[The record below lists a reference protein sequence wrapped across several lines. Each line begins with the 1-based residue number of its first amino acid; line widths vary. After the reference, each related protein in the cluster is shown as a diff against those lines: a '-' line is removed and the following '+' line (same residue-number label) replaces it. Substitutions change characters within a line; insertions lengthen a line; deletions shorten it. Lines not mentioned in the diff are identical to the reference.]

1 MLKKYR
7 PYILVFYALAAVALV
22 VAAFVD
28 LKLDIALNN
37 PQSIFARWFEA
48 TGEMP
53 GKLLPTIAGTVIFYA
68 AGNKALKAF
77 GLLANITG
85 SVYMSVYHIQK
96 YLFREDLPLAVGIV
110 YGIGVAAIAL
120 FIGQYIK
127 IPEKLKKPL
136 CVLAVTGIIV
146 MFVEIG
152 AIEAVKV
159 LWGRVRF
166 RDLLKAGSY
175 AAFTPWYHPNG
186 INGNQSFPSGHTGN
200 AALSYLML
208 LLPFVSEKW
217 EKHRVWCF
225 VIPFVFTSVL
235 AYTRLV
241 MGAHYLSDVTMGGTI
256 GFSCVLIALW
266 IVEKKFLPNE
276 QEAEQCK
283 ND

>member
-7 PYILVFYALAAVALV
+7 PLIITFYCLAAAALV

-37 PQSIFARWFEA
+37 PQNVFARWFEA

-53 GKLLPTIAGTVIFYA
+53 GKLLPTIAGTVLFYA
-68 AGNKALKAF
+68 ASRKWLKAF
-77 GLLANITG
+77 GLLANLTG

-96 YLFREDLPLAVGIV
+96 YLFREDFPVWVGVV

-120 FIGQYIK
+120 FVGQYIR

-152 AIEAVKV
+152 AVEAIKA

-175 AAFTPWYHPNG
+175 EAFTPWYHPNG

-200 AALSYLML
+200 AALSFLML
-208 LLPFVSEKW
+208 LLPYVSEKW
-217 EKHRVWCF
+217 NKHRVWCF
-225 VIPFVFTSVL
+225 VIPLIFTAVL
-235 AYTRLV
+235 AFTRLV
-241 MGAHYLSDVTMGGTI
+241 MGAHYLSDVTVGGTI
-256 GFSCVLIALW
+256 GFTCCILALLVL
-266 IVEKKFLPNE
+266 EKIFLPT
-276 QEAEQCK
+276 EALAAE
-283 ND
+283 